1 MYPWWIGAEDDRFDR
16 TKRKRDPP
24 HTRGLSVIPSEL
36 LGPCYIA
43 RHFLFYFFPF
53 STFFSLDPGD
63 KEEDFF
69 FLFAQQEKKRR
80 NSARALLNFKIKT
93 YRKLLRIGRER
104 S

>member
-43 RHFLFYFFPF
+43 RHFYFIFFPF
-53 STFFSLDPGD
+53 PPFFLSIQATKKKIFFSLRTTG
-63 KEEDFF
+63 KEAEEF
-69 FLFAQQEKKRR
+69 RPR
-80 NSARALLNFKIKT
+80 PFKF
-93 YRKLLRIGRER
+93 
-104 S
+104 